1 LSYIVKEVKKLTVKR
16 IIKMGNPLLREVAE
30 IFTKEEIVS
39 DEVKM
44 LVDDMWDTL
53 ESAGGIGLAAPQI
66 GVSKQLAII
75 EISEDSER
83 YPESEPS
90 QSFIMF
96 NPEITVLD
104 DVLQGFFEGC
114 LSVPGM
120 RGYVERPRKIQVDYL
135 DEEALPQTVV
145 IEEFLATVFQH
156 ELDHLIGKLYVDR
169 MTDISTL
176 AFEDEMI
183 LQNKSEED
191 VEN

>member
-90 QSFIMF
+90 QSFIIF